1 MTRKIALWSLWAGFI
16 LYILLFA
23 PPVQAST
30 LKLLQNLFTGH
41 WLEINPIIFS
51 LFSLVGIWLLIYS
64 CLMLIDGRMQKLSA
78 WPFLLAGIGTGVIG
92 LIPYLALRESNKE
105 FSGKKDILLKIFDSR
120 WTGFILTVSTLVLLV
135 YGLQMGDWQDFVVQF
150 QTSRFVNGM
159 SLAFC
164 LFCLLF
170 PTLLGD
176 DIARR
181 GVENKPILRLV
192 SLTPLFGALFY
203 LCWRPPLWE
212 SLPEIPS
219 NAIDKTSVTSSKT

>member
-1 MTRKIALWSLWAGFI
+1 MNRKIALWSLWVGFI

-30 LKLLQNLFTGH
+30 LTLLKNLFTGH
-41 WLEINPIIFS
+41 WLEINPVIFS

-64 CLMLIDGRMQKLSA
+64 CLMLVDGRMQKIPA
-78 WPFLLAGIGTGVIG
+78 WPFLVASIVTGVIG
-92 LIPYLALRESNKE
+92 LIPYLALRESNQE
-105 FSGKKDILLKIFDSR
+105 FSGKKDILLKVFDSR
-120 WTGFILTVSTLVLLV
+120 WTGFILTLSTLILLT
-135 YGLQMGDWQDFVVQF
+135 YGLKMGDWQDFIVQY

-170 PTLLGD
+170 PTLLAD
-176 DIARR
+176 DITRR
-181 GVENKPILRLV
+181 GVENQPILQLV
-192 SLTPLFGALFY
+192 SIIPLIGALFY

-212 SLPEIPS
+212 SIPEIS
-219 NAIDKTSVTSSKT
+219 STAIDKTSVTSSTT

>member
-1 MTRKIALWSLWAGFI
+1 MNRKTALWFLWAGFI
-16 LYILLFA
+16 LYILLLA
-23 PPVQAST
+23 PPVQPST

-64 CLMLIDGRMQKLSA
+64 SLMLIDGRMQKLAA
-78 WPFLLAGIGTGVIG
+78 WPFLLAGIGTGVVG
-92 LIPYLALRESNKE
+92 LMPYLAMREANQE
-105 FSGKKDILLKIFDSR
+105 FSGKKDILLKVFDSR
-120 WTGFILTVSTLVLLV
+120 WTGLILTISTIIFLV
-135 YGLQMGDWQDFVVQF
+135 YGLKMGDWQDFMMQF
-150 QTSRFVNGM
+150 KTSRFVNGM

-212 SLPEIPS
+212 SIPQMS
-219 NAIDKTSVTSSKT
+219 STAIDKTSVTTSKT

>member
-1 MTRKIALWSLWAGFI
+1 MSRKIALWSLWAGFI

-30 LKLLQNLFTGH
+30 LTLLKNLFTGD

-64 CLMLIDGRMQKLSA
+64 CLMLIDGRMQKIAA
-78 WPFLLAGIGTGVIG
+78 WPFLLAGIATGVMG
-92 LIPYLALRESNKE
+92 LIPYLALREANQE
-105 FSGKKDILLKIFDSR
+105 FSGKKDILLKLFDSR
-120 WTGFILTVSTLVLLV
+120 WTGLILTISTIILLI
-135 YGLQMGDWQDFVVQF
+135 YGLTMGNWQDFIVQF
-150 QTSRFVNGM
+150 KTSRFINGM

-164 LFCLLF
+164 LFYLLF

-181 GVENKPILRLV
+181 GVENKPILQLV
-192 SLTPLFGALFY
+192 SLIPLLGALFY

-212 SLPEIPS
+212 SMPQIS
-219 NAIDKTSVTSSKT
+219 STAINKTSVTASKT